1 MLKNH
6 SAKINSF
13 FQEIHTEYLLYMSGT
28 VPDVD
33 GIKNTQNACP
43 HDTYYCGQRAVIRQK
58 KKKKKVCK

>member
-43 HDTYYCGQRAVIRQK
+43 HDTYYVGRGQSLGKK